1 MNIYIFCKM
10 RQNSF
15 NDSGLF
21 HRAYLYQ
28 FFFVPF

>member
-1 MNIYIFCKM
+1 M

-21 HRAYLYQ
+21 SIRAYLYQ
-28 FFFVPF
+28 FFFVPFLNVSTVV